1 MSYRAYAGNRQS
13 TRCLPR
19 LRPDPK
25 GNPTA
30 PTVTTQSSDLEAL
43 RRTRTTARGE
53 AIGCQ
58 TNREIPIVGV
68 DLPGYDREGSASL
81 GARGCLGV
89 DLGLGTSWPGSVRGG
104 GTVCGGAIG
113 RTAKGEFRSDEHHG
127 RGGPAFSASGWTGI
141 SGTVQDVGLG
151 RTVCAGEQAGR
162 SAARRRRI
170 RRGQGSR
177 GERSVTPCRSRPWSR
192 GTKVVET
199 ASSSDSPVF

>member
-1 MSYRAYAGNRQS
+1 MSYRTYAGNRQS

-30 PTVTTQSSDLEAL
+30 PTVTTQSSDLELL

-58 TNREIPIVGV
+58 TNRETPIVGSTSPV
-68 DLPGYDREGSASL
+68 TTERGPRLWVREGLSELTSVSGRRGL
-81 GARGCLGV
+81 DQFGAAGRCAEGPSEERPGV
-89 DLGLGTSWPGSVRGG
+89 
-104 GTVCGGAIG
+104 
-113 RTAKGEFRSDEHHG
+113 FRSDEHHG

-141 SGTVQDVGLG
+141 SGTVRDVGLG

-199 ASSSDSPVF
+199 ASSGDSPVF